1 MTTVSFPAQVRAVH
15 ANLHSVTLC
24 LDVDA
29 FADIYGWLGV
39 DHGIANPTVPGG
51 PFRVSLDGVDR
62 VFPRPARREVASY
75 APAVLRAG
83 HVPRRRAAVS
93 AGGQDRLLRD
103 QAQAGPAR
111 SDSANRIALA
121 SRATSAA

>member
-62 VFPRPARREVASY
+62 VFPRLRVERWHPLRLLFS
-75 APAVLRAG
+75 APATYRGAALLFRLVG
-83 HVPRRRAAVS
+83 KTVYCEIKRRP
-93 AGGQDRLLRD
+93 D
-103 QAQAGPAR
+103 QH
-111 SDSANRIALA
+111 DLTVRIE
-121 SRATSAA
+121 SP